1 MLGTFGRWLLRIVV
15 MLLAAVGAAALIV
28 AGLVATP
35 VGNPPELKSI
45 IAGARSVDLGDL
57 PEIERFQARDGTE
70 LAFRRYQP
78 AAIGDGRIAILVHGS
93 AGNSTNMHV
102 VGKGLR
108 AAGVRAVALDIRGH
122 GRSGTRGDISYV
134 GQLEHDL
141 ADLIG
146 FLKQSAP
153 DARFTLVGHSAGGG
167 FALRIAGGAVGGSF
181 ERYVLVAPYLG
192 PFAPTSR
199 PQIGDARWAE
209 PDIPRIMALAALERI
224 GISCCQSLPTL
235 AFALPEEAALRAT
248 TRYSYRL
255 MVNFASHW
263 DYRSDLLAARR
274 PIVLISGGADELM
287 DASSYEAAM
296 QLPGRSVRTVLV
308 PGINHM
314 GVLADPAG
322 IAAIVEAVLAPDPH
336 LGNRK

>member
-1 MLGTFGRWLLRIVV
+1 MPGTFSRWLLRIVV
-15 MLLAAVGAAALIV
+15 VLLATGGTAALIV
-28 AGLVATP
+28 ASLLAAP
-35 VGNPPELKSI
+35 VRTPPELKSI
-45 IAGARSVDLGDL
+45 IAGARSVDRSNL
-57 PEIERFQARDGTE
+57 PELERFQARDGTE

-78 AAIGDGRIAILVHGS
+78 ATVTNDVIAVLVHGS
-93 AGNSTNMHV
+93 AGNSANMHA
-102 VGKGLR
+102 VGKGLT
-108 AAGVRAVALDIRGH
+108 AVGVRAVALDIRGH
-122 GRSGTRGDISYV
+122 GRSGMRGDIGYI

-141 ADLIG
+141 VDAIG
-146 FLKQSAP
+146 FLKKLVP

-167 FALRIAGGAVGGSF
+167 FALRVAGGAQGELF

-199 PQIGDARWAE
+199 RQTGNAHWAE
-209 PDIPRIMALAALERI
+209 PNIPRIIALAALERF

-274 PIVLISGGADELM
+274 PIALVSGSADELM
-287 DASSYEAAM
+287 DANSYAATM
-296 QLPGRSVRTVLV
+296 QLPGRNVRTVLV

-322 IAAIVEAVLAPDPH
+322 ITAIVEAVLAPDPH
-336 LGNRK
+336 FGNRK